1 MMKHHSRRR
10 KRSFA
15 WVILFV
21 TLLFPNNFLALSQTI
36 DPDIYLND
44 TIMKSARLTNQSD
57 KSVGIE
63 IMDSLQKDIPSFSKI
78 DGSWGVIVSLSFFLI
93 VAPYLSL
100 LRLRFYKD
108 QPLNKQSIMTKLY
121 SDCNRLGLLFMS
133 LWATYIIT
141 AQLIEDPQNT
151 VTYLE
156 LSKYMSYL
164 NEGIFVLGI
173 LYAFLIGCLRLYTT
187 YYQILDPLEDWFGG
201 YEDVAMLSIR
211 LVLIT
216 LVMFYIG
223 IVSLTSTTPL
233 LYFKLTNQEYDGS
246 STSLVNITF
255 IIGFTVILVLLFATD
270 KIIKLKKESEAKI
283 ARNERGQ
290 LLSICCGKKQSS
302 PESAESPL
310 TNGTE
315 ESRRRYEFSNYI
327 SLIALLYIG
336 SGVVA
341 LLFVLLLCL
350 NVINLD
356 IWWFLTVML
365 YLQGVLLP
373 IAFLIFNS
381 NFRQYCWRQ
390 VNGDVNDVKRGIH
403 SFLSFWKKCNDR
415 VNPLE

>member
-1 MMKHHSRRR
+1 
-10 KRSFA
+10 
-15 WVILFV
+15 
-21 TLLFPNNFLALSQTI
+21 
-36 DPDIYLND
+36 
-44 TIMKSARLTNQSD
+44 
-57 KSVGIE
+57 
-63 IMDSLQKDIPSFSKI
+63 
-78 DGSWGVIVSLSFFLI
+78 
-93 VAPYLSL
+93 
-100 LRLRFYKD
+100 
-108 QPLNKQSIMTKLY
+108 
-121 SDCNRLGLLFMS
+121 
-133 LWATYIIT
+133 
-141 AQLIEDPQNT
+141 
-151 VTYLE
+151 
-156 LSKYMSYL
+156 
-164 NEGIFVLGI
+164 
-173 LYAFLIGCLRLYTT
+173 
-187 YYQILDPLEDWFGG
+187 
-201 YEDVAMLSIR
+201 MLSIR

-255 IIGFTVILVLLFATD
+255 IIVFTVILVLLFATD

-290 LLSICCGKKQSS
+290 RLSICCGKMQTC
-302 PESAESPL
+302 PESTESPL

-390 VNGDVNDVKRGIH
+390 VNGDVNDVKRSIH